1 MNQEQVIDIYA
12 KRLQKEVA
20 AVLLGD
26 FTYQLIKDQIFLH
39 YKELLKTRI
48 GRSYAEIEKNIFSH
62 VSKELYDGLIGR
74 GEGVE
79 MTVEGMLSLLPETDL
94 DIDLN
99 HEFGGFLIGCA
110 SDKFLEAVER
120 CAEGNIL
127 DIIIDYVDVMK
138 ELEFPAKKE
147 DEKKTD
153 NELYCKSRP
162 QLRVI
167 EPKLPVIDV
176 SIIEETP
183 DRKVY
188 LTRDEN
194 KFIIVENKDKDILS
208 IVGHMRTGKHEKL
221 TDEDISKAK
230 ALGLAVSV

>member
-12 KRLQKEVA
+12 KRLQNEVA

-48 GRSYAEIEKNIFSH
+48 GRSYTEIEKNILSH
-62 VSKELYDGLIGR
+62 VSKELYDGLIGL

-94 DIDLN
+94 DFYLN
-99 HEFGGFLIGCA
+99 DEFAGFLFGGG
-110 SDKFLEAVER
+110 DRFLEVVEQYS
-120 CAEGNIL
+120 EQHII
-127 DIIIDYVDVMK
+127 DIIIDYVDAMK

-167 EPKLPVIDV
+167 EPKLPVIEV

-208 IVGHMRTGKHEKL
+208 IVGHMRTDKHEKL